1 MTNEPESRPSTSPLP
16 KAAIAKR
23 RGLPLVWLIPLFAAA
38 VGAWLAWTTLSER
51 GPTITLV
58 FDSANGVE
66 EGKTPIKY
74 RDVPLGIVQT
84 VELSEDLTHVVVTAR
99 MEKHAAEYLRAG
111 TRFWIESARLTAS
124 GVSGLNTLLSGV
136 YIGML
141 PGPGEPEERFIGLEQ
156 PPVLQLSVPGR
167 SYVLRAE
174 ELGSIGAGAPIYFRG
189 IRVGEVLGHELD
201 ADGKAVTI
209 FIFVRAPHDALVR
222 DRTHFWNASGIDV
235 SIGANGLKLRTESL
249 VTIIEGGIAFDTPL
263 EASAG
268 APSSEGAEFRLF
280 ASYESIREGEFTER
294 VPFLLHFAGSVA
306 GLEPGAPVVL
316 RGIKIGVVRE
326 VRLEIDVSSY
336 TVRIPVVIELEPQR
350 AVVVG
355 GSEARDPRQR
365 IIRFVEKGLRAQLQ
379 SGNLLTGSLLVALDF
394 FPKEPAAQVTYEEG
408 YAVIPTVP
416 SEIQELKENATI
428 FVQNLA
434 KAPVAELVADLRE
447 TVQDVDRIVASKD
460 VQEGIGPLVES
471 LKQTSDAARATL
483 AQAEGALQSADEMI
497 APDSPMRYDLAR
509 LIKELSEMARAVRTL
524 SEHLERQ
531 PQSVIFGK
539 QREGED

>member
-1 MTNEPESRPSTSPLP
+1 MTDESESRSTRPALP
-16 KAAIAKR
+16 KPAIEKR
-23 RGLPLVWLIPLFAAA
+23 RGLPLVWLIPLMAAV

-58 FDSANGVE
+58 FDAANGVE

-84 VELSEDLTHVVVTAR
+84 VELSEDLTHVVITAR
-99 MEKHAAEYLRAG
+99 MEKHASEYLRAG

-141 PGPGEPEERFIGLEQ
+141 PGSGEPQDRFVGLEQ

-167 SYVLRAE
+167 SFVLRAE
-174 ELGSIGAGAPIYFRG
+174 ELGSIAAGAPIYFRG
-189 IRVGEVLGHELD
+189 IRVGEVLGHALD
-201 ADGKAVTI
+201 EDAKAVSI
-209 FIFVRAPHDALVR
+209 FIFVRAPHDVLVR

-249 VTIIEGGIAFDTPL
+249 VTIMEGGIAFDTPL
-263 EASAG
+263 DASAG
-268 APSSEGAEFRLF
+268 QPSPEGAEFRLF
-280 ASYESIREGEFTER
+280 ASYDSIREGEFTER

-316 RGIKIGVVRE
+316 RGIQIGVVRE
-326 VRLEIDVSSY
+326 VRLEVDVSDY
-336 TVRIPVVIELEPQR
+336 TVRIPVLIELEPQR

-355 GSEARDPRQR
+355 GSSDRNPRDR
-365 IIRFVEKGLRAQLQ
+365 IVRFVEKGLRAQLQ

-394 FPKEPAAQVTYEEG
+394 LPKQPAAEVTYEDG
-408 YAVIPTVP
+408 YPVIPTVP
-416 SEIQELKENATI
+416 SDIQELKENATI

-434 KAPVAELVADLRE
+434 KAPVAELVADLRA
-447 TVQDVDRIVASKD
+447 TVQDVDRIVASKG
-460 VQEGIGPLVES
+460 VQEGIGPLVDS

-497 APDSPMRYDLAR
+497 APDSALRFDLVR

-524 SEHLERQ
+524 SESLERQ

-539 QREGED
+539 RTEGEN